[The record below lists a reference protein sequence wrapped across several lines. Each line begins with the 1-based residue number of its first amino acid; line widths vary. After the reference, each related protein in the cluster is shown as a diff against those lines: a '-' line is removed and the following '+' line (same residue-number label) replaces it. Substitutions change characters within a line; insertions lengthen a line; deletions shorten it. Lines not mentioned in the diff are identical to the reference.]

1 MFLRNAP
8 SVINMKVQMEE
19 MNWPSIKKA
28 VNSGFR
34 TVLIPV
40 GSIEQHGPH
49 LPMFTDSLLAY
60 DLCERLA
67 KKLGRTLV
75 APVIRPGCS
84 EHHLAF
90 PGTISVS
97 PSTLRALVDAYVGS
111 LVKAGFKNFVLIPT
125 HGGNFEPLRKGFRA
139 LKKKYPKAKVYG
151 YFDLQRFVVAMNEVA
166 ARYRVS
172 AEAAG
177 AHSGF
182 AETSCVLA
190 VRNELVDMSS
200 AAPGYVGPFNKEI
213 SQQIIKRGM
222 TAFTKNGVLGD
233 PRESSREAGEK
244 IIQNLV
250 DHIGAALS
258 EMNLKT

>member
-1 MFLRNAP
+1 
-8 SVINMKVQMEE
+8 MEE
-19 MNWPSIKKA
+19 MSWPSIKKA
-28 VNSGFR
+28 IDSGFK
-34 TVLIPV
+34 TVLVPV
-40 GSIEQHGPH
+40 GSTEQHGPH
-49 LPMFTDSLLAY
+49 LPTFTDSLLAY

-90 PGTISVS
+90 PGTISVP
-97 PSTLRALVDAYVGS
+97 PSTLRAVVDAYVGS
-111 LVKAGFKNFVLIPT
+111 LVRAGFKNFILIPT
-125 HGGNFEPLRKGFRA
+125 HGGNFEPLRKGFSSLR
-139 LKKKYPKAKVYG
+139 KKHREVKIYG
-151 YFDLQRFVVAMNEVA
+151 YFNLERFVAAMNEVA
-166 ARYRVS
+166 AQFGVS
-172 AEAAG
+172 PEAAG

-190 VRNELVDMSS
+190 VRKDLVDMSS
-200 AAPGYVGPFNKEI
+200 AAPGYVGPFNKEV
-213 SQQIIKRGM
+213 SRQIIKRGM

-233 PRESSREAGEK
+233 PRGSSGEAGER

-250 DHIGAALS
+250 DHITVTLN